1 MALFISFKLCFV
13 DRQLTLRFLA
23 IMNNYAINLCID
35 FCFGCMC

>member
-13 DRQLTLRFLA
+13 DGQLSFHFLA
-23 IMNNYAINLCID
+23 IMNNYAINLGID